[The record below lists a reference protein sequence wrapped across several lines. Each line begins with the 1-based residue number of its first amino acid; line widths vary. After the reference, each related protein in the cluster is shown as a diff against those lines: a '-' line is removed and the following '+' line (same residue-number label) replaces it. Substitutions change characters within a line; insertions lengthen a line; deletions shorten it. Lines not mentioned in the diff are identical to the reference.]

1 MNTSNRKC
9 ETDYPVTS
17 WLPCPA
23 LLNIPDCTSNT
34 LNGQL
39 GRLPLACFP
48 DIGPFA
54 NIMPVS
60 NVMKMPSYHRQNVS
74 SFIFINWYIYIVR
87 VRKRLY
93 SKEIRIQLF
102 IRFYFL
108 PIIEQYNIQSI
119 SCYVAL
125 TMYLSFNN

>member
-87 VRKRLY
+87 DTSLFKRD
-93 SKEIRIQLF
+93 SNSVVHKILF
-102 IRFYFL
+102 
-108 PIIEQYNIQSI
+108 S
-119 SCYVAL
+119 SHH
-125 TMYLSFNN
+125 

>member
-60 NVMKMPSYHRQNVS
+60 NVMKMPSYHRQNVRS
-74 SFIFINWYIYIVR
+74 LNFLIWYIYIVVIR
-87 VRKRLY
+87 QRPY
-93 SKEIRIQLF
+93 SKGILIQLF

>member
-1 MNTSNRKC
+1 MNNSSFRKC

-17 WLPCPA
+17 WLPCPP
-23 LLNIPDCTSNT
+23 LLNIPDCTSNS

-60 NVMKMPSYHRQNVS
+60 NVMKMSSYHKPQVS
-74 SFIFINWYIYIVR
+74 LGYNTKHYLVCFAT
-87 VRKRLY
+87 K
-93 SKEIRIQLF
+93 SKCGVI
-102 IRFYFL
+102 
-108 PIIEQYNIQSI
+108 
-119 SCYVAL
+119 
-125 TMYLSFNN
+125 